1 MTDLLQ
7 KHGRTLPTK
16 TSFRVFPRLVADQ
29 NSALKVSRRS
39 DCLED
44 SAVVLGKASQKIVL
58 GLDPEHN
65 KTIDVFRARK
75 TWDIMES
82 QITRSW
88 IQTWSALRMIFMLMN
103 RRAWRV
109 PAWWRAYPSML
120 KALAPSSPTPL
131 EEAVSRPVWV
141 FNFAK
146 NRCAWR
152 CFQWLVPVSYTH
164 LTLPTILLV

>member
-7 KHGRTLPTK
+7 NHGRTLPTK

-88 IQTWSALRMIFMLMN
+88 IQTWSALRMIFMIMN
-103 RRAWRV
+103 RRPWRV
-109 PAWWRAYPSML
+109 PGCCL
-120 KALAPSSPTPL
+120 
-131 EEAVSRPVWV
+131 
-141 FNFAK
+141 
-146 NRCAWR
+146 
-152 CFQWLVPVSYTH
+152 
-164 LTLPTILLV
+164 